1 MIILK
6 NAYIFTF
13 NESRDF
19 GRYSLL
25 IKENRITDMV
35 RISELSGEKENTK
48 VQKWIEQYGERAEII
63 DCSSKIIMPP
73 IIDSCVKSEGSL
85 IHYLLHNRHYESP
98 EGDIYTDLILNYIYR
113 S

>member
-6 NAYIFTF
+6 NAYVFSF
-13 NESRDF
+13 DESREF
-19 GRYSLL
+19 GRYSIL
-25 IKENRITDMV
+25 IKDNRITDMV
-35 RISELSGEKENTK
+35 RIRESNEKENAK

-85 IHYLLHNRHYESP
+85 IHYLLRNRHYESP
-98 EGDIYTDLILNYIYR
+98 EGDLYTDLIFNYI
-113 S
+113 